1 MNKIEGLIGLA
12 RKAGKL
18 IVGTDSVIDQ
28 IRKNKVSLVLIL
40 NDASENTKKKL
51 HDKCAFYG
59 VECKE
64 IENSANLER
73 ILNNNKKA
81 LGISDK
87 GFAEA
92 IKKG

>member
-1 MNKIEGLIGLA
+1 MNKIEGLIGLT
-12 RKAGKL
+12 RRAGKL
-18 IVGTDSVIDQ
+18 VVGTDNVLDYV
-28 IRKNKVSLVLIL
+28 RKNKVFLVLIL

-51 HDKCAFYG
+51 LDKCVFYG
-59 VECKE
+59 VESKE

-81 LGISDK
+81 LGIADK